1 MAILIGFL
9 IGGGLGL
16 LTGES
21 GAALGGA
28 LIGALVG
35 LIVRVLRKRAPAP
48 AAAPDAELVRRVAL
62 LEARVQGLEMA
73 LLRVLGE
80 APPEAARGAYDQPAA
95 PMKYEFKGTL
105 KGNRVFTVKVSAKA
119 RWTKVTKIKAT
130 LTVRSGSVVERRRV
144 TIRR

>member
-16 LTGES
+16 VTGES

-35 LIVRVLRKRAPAP
+35 LVVRVLRKRAPEQVMV
-48 AAAPDAELVRRVAL
+48 APDAALARRVAQ

-80 APPEAARGAYDQPAA
+80 APADAAPGPYDQPVPPSASTAA
-95 PMKYEFKGTL
+95 ARTPASHVEVPVAMPPRHP
-105 KGNRVFTVKVSAKA
+105 NRDFRPQA
-119 RWTKVTKIKAT
+119 
-130 LTVRSGSVVERRRV
+130 
-144 TIRR
+144 